1 VTPRVPYQN
10 ESFTRVIYVQINTM
24 CSANM
29 TRFMLSGEL
38 RTTILTKDI
47 SSLLTIYLYLDDLY
61 LRDLPHSV
69 VEKNTMGK
77 ILSFASKSDDANSSL
92 RSRHYKHW
100 GPLTYRTSK

>member
-1 VTPRVPYQN
+1 MTPRVPHQN
-10 ESFTRVIYVQINTM
+10 KSFTRVIYVQINIM

-47 SSLLTIYLYLDDLY
+47 SSLLTLYLYLDDLY

-69 VEKNTMGK
+69 VEKNT
-77 ILSFASKSDDANSSL
+77 S
-92 RSRHYKHW
+92 
-100 GPLTYRTSK
+100 TYTKTIRTSGKLFELPPFKAACG